1 MQGHMPKGGNAI
13 AGITGQ
19 GKGILGHTQG
29 QAWIPKKKHSIFSRT
44 YAKKTIFDHNSLNLL
59 MFL

>member
-1 MQGHMPKGGNAI
+1 M

-29 QAWIPKKKHSIFSRT
+29 HARKPKKKHSMFSRA
-44 YAKKTIFDHNSLNLL
+44 YAKRAIFEHNSLNLL

>member
-13 AGITGQ
+13 AGITDQ

-29 QAWIPKKKHSIFSRT
+29 QAWIPKKKHSIFSRA
-44 YAKKTIFDHNSLNLL
+44 YAQKDNF
-59 MFL
+59 